1 MYLRKNRTRGI
12 FLRWV
17 AVIICLCLI
26 LLCGFTKT
34 KPLIFTYAKS
44 TAETIMLTAANDAI
58 LYVLESE
65 AVSYDEI
72 AVISRGADNNI
83 TAIEIDTAK
92 TNILKSKI
100 ANKIAGS
107 IDDSKI
113 HSLPIP
119 LGTLLGSEYTTGYGP
134 KIEFRTQ
141 LTHTAV
147 VDFESVFTDAGINH
161 VLHQIIITINISA
174 NILML
179 GYTQGF
185 SVSTSAIAAQ
195 TVVVGEVPDSF
206 TQVEEHPGDDIA
218 DEIFNYAEME

>member
-1 MYLRKNRTRGI
+1 MYLRKSRTRGI
-12 FLRWV
+12 LLRWI
-17 AVIICLCLI
+17 AVILTVCII
-26 LLCGFTKT
+26 LLGLFNKT
-34 KPLIFTYAKS
+34 KPLIYTYAKS
-44 TAETIMLTAANDAI
+44 TAETIMLNAANNAI
-58 LYVLESE
+58 LSVLEKESI
-65 AVSYDEI
+65 SYDEI
-72 AVISRGADNNI
+72 AVISRDTDNNI

-100 ANKIAGS
+100 SNEIAGS

-147 VDFESVFTDAGINH
+147 VDFKSVFIDAGINH
-161 VLHQIIITINISA
+161 MLHQIIITINVSA

-185 SVSTSAIAAQ
+185 TVSTSAIAAQ

-218 DEIFNYAEME
+218 DEIFNYAEMK